1 MATEENGKAR
11 SLEPPSL
18 KLGRKK
24 KGDRQPAA
32 PARAPQADPAPTA
45 QPAPTARPAPEAEV
59 AASAGP
65 QGPDPTP
72 TRPAPAVRPTPA
84 VAAPEAAAEPTTPA
98 PQERPSPTL
107 TLPQL
112 AGPLAAAITGAVV
125 AGVLLGLT
133 WASLGL
139 CESVSGTSSC
149 GGAGFPL
156 LLLVVAAAVLAGAF
170 LLHAF
175 GVPSA
180 GSISFL
186 AVALV
191 AVLAMA
197 FFADELDQGW
207 IVLAIPVLTI
217 AAFVLAHTVTVRYID
232 PAGD

>member
-65 QGPDPTP
+65 QGQDPTP
-72 TRPAPAVRPTPA
+72 TRPTPAARPTPA

-98 PQERPSPTL
+98 TQQRPAPA
-107 TLPQL
+107 LPQL

-156 LLLVVAAAVLAGAF
+156 LLLVVAAAVLVGAF

-197 FFADELDQGW
+197 FFADALDQGW
-207 IVLAIPVLTI
+207 IVLAIPVLTVG
-217 AAFVLAHTVTVRYID
+217 AFVLAHTVTVRYID